1 MDSMPPSWSFASLF
15 ETLKAG
21 GDRPAL
27 MEVRAAGPKVLTA
40 RELFDLAGR
49 LAAGLKRAG
58 LEPGAPVALLGPNGA
73 DWIVCW
79 LGLTFA
85 RAVVV
90 GLDDVS
96 AEEELVH
103 QIADSGC
110 RTVFAG
116 PAHLGSL
123 ARLPEGVRPTV
134 FALGEAVPAGA
145 RSWHELLAPE
155 AAPLPAFAPDEGAA
169 TVYTSGTTG
178 APKSFTL
185 SRANIAANV
194 DALIGSGILA
204 EKDPVLLA
212 LPLHHVY
219 PLVVGCLTPLSAGAT
234 VVLPAAIAGRD
245 IVAALGVSKARVMVG
260 VPRLYT
266 AMVAGIEG
274 PIRGRG
280 ALAGALLDA
289 ALALA
294 GGARRALGFNLGRR
308 LFGPLHR
315 RLGGNLR
322 VLVSGGAHLEPAT
335 ADRLES
341 LGFEVLSGYGL
352 AETASLFTGNLP
364 AARRRNTEGRALVP
378 GSVLRIARPEA
389 DGAGEI
395 ELKGP
400 NVVKGYLRDP
410 QANAEAFT
418 EDGWFRTGDLGRV
431 DGEGYLTVTG
441 RAKEMIVLGGGKNV
455 FPEEL
460 EARYG
465 ADPAIAEIAVL
476 ESEGRLVALVVPD
489 MAALRADAK
498 TRAADAVRVAL
509 EDASRRLPSYQR
521 LAGFAVTGR
530 ALPRTRLG
538 KYRRFLLPALYA
550 EAARSGA
557 PRAAPSLSAE
567 DQRLLADPVAA
578 RVSAWLRARY
588 GAAAA
593 DMDANPQLDLAL
605 DSLEWI
611 RLTFELE
618 SRLGIAIDEGAFGR
632 IETVRDLVREAIA
645 AASAPAPARGA
656 APGAELAA
664 IAPPGPVGRFAGT
677 LLYGLNRLLMRAFFR
692 LGAEGRQHLPPPGA
706 PFVIAANHASDLDP
720 ALIIAALPLASA
732 RRLWWGGE
740 VTRLFTGALGR
751 AFARATNVF
760 PVDERRPREAL
771 DLAGRILERGDG
783 LGWFPESWRTPTGE
797 LQRFLP
803 GIGHLL
809 TAHPVPVIPAY
820 IAGSFEALPRHARLP
835 RHRRVA
841 IRFGPPVTAE
851 VLAGEGTGDSAE
863 ERIADGLRRRVAA
876 LEASSR
882 GARSS

>member
-1 MDSMPPSWSFASLF
+1 MPPSWSFASLF

-294 GGARRALGFNLGRR
+294 GGAA
-308 LFGPLHR
+308 
-315 RLGGNLR
+315 
-322 VLVSGGAHLEPAT
+322 A
-335 ADRLES
+335 
-341 LGFEVLSGYGL
+341 
-352 AETASLFTGNLP
+352 P
-364 AARRRNTEGRALVP
+364 AARR
-378 GSVLRIARPEA
+378 
-389 DGAGEI
+389 
-395 ELKGP
+395 
-400 NVVKGYLRDP
+400 
-410 QANAEAFT
+410 Q
-418 EDGWFRTGDLGRV
+418 
-431 DGEGYLTVTG
+431 
-441 RAKEMIVLGGGKNV
+441 
-455 FPEEL
+455 
-460 EARYG
+460 
-465 ADPAIAEIAVL
+465 
-476 ESEGRLVALVVPD
+476 
-489 MAALRADAK
+489 
-498 TRAADAVRVAL
+498 
-509 EDASRRLPSYQR
+509 
-521 LAGFAVTGR
+521 
-530 ALPRTRLG
+530 
-538 KYRRFLLPALYA
+538 
-550 EAARSGA
+550 
-557 PRAAPSLSAE
+557 
-567 DQRLLADPVAA
+567 
-578 RVSAWLRARY
+578 
-588 GAAAA
+588 
-593 DMDANPQLDLAL
+593 
-605 DSLEWI
+605 
-611 RLTFELE
+611 
-618 SRLGIAIDEGAFGR
+618 
-632 IETVRDLVREAIA
+632 
-645 AASAPAPARGA
+645 
-656 APGAELAA
+656 
-664 IAPPGPVGRFAGT
+664 PPGPR
-677 LLYGLNRLLMRAFFR
+677 
-692 LGAEGRQHLPPPGA
+692 
-706 PFVIAANHASDLDP
+706 
-720 ALIIAALPLASA
+720 
-732 RRLWWGGE
+732 
-740 VTRLFTGALGR
+740 
-751 AFARATNVF
+751 
-760 PVDERRPREAL
+760 
-771 DLAGRILERGDG
+771 
-783 LGWFPESWRTPTGE
+783 
-797 LQRFLP
+797 
-803 GIGHLL
+803 
-809 TAHPVPVIPAY
+809 
-820 IAGSFEALPRHARLP
+820 
-835 RHRRVA
+835 
-841 IRFGPPVTAE
+841 
-851 VLAGEGTGDSAE
+851 
-863 ERIADGLRRRVAA
+863 LRRR
-876 LEASSR
+876 ASRARDRRPPRKPRLR
-882 GARSS
+882 GAVRLRPRRDGVAVHRQSARGQAQEHRGPRPGSGQRAAHRAAGSRRRR